1 MRRSFRLASLALAAA
16 CGLSV
21 AGVVVPAGTVQAA
34 GTPLDQVVLD
44 GGGNGHGVGLSQWG
58 AYGYAVDH
66 GWTAAQILDHYYGGT
81 EAGLV
86 PLDTAVRVRLTNLD
100 NTQTAVSVE
109 TGELVVEGFPGGPWK
124 SVLIREGVTNGV
136 YSVWARADQV
146 RCPSASS
153 DPLLDGWTLVTDAAA
168 TKVEV
173 HTLADSSA
181 VPDYH
186 QMLATCESSGTVR
199 WYRGTIRA
207 LNDQTGANR
216 TVNEL
221 PLEQYLRT
229 VIAMEMS
236 PGWASAGGGKG
247 AQALQAQAVA
257 ARSYALSYRW
267 YPYADVCDMTCQSY
281 FGAAFQTAAG
291 KVRVVEAAS
300 TDAAVVATAG
310 VVRRVVG
317 SGAIAV
323 TMFSASNGGDS
334 SPGSGALMPFPA
346 VADEGD
352 DTALNPNYR
361 WTVTLTGA
369 GIAAKFPTIGTF
381 TGLTVLARNG
391 FGEWGGRVTSLKVE
405 GTAGSAVVTGAQ
417 FRSKMGLR
425 DTLFS
430 VRATTPVDPPPPP
443 VVDLCDGRNEPTVT
457 GAVPPVQGTRFT
469 PISPVRLIDTRKGVG
484 TTATRLKGGC
494 TLQVDPGL
502 DPSVASVAV
511 NLTSVR
517 AGANGFVVAYPC
529 GVERPIAAAVQ
540 SVANKVVA
548 GMAVVPLGAD
558 GTFCVY
564 SHTTTDMVIDLFGTY
579 AVGTGAKFEPV
590 SPTRLFDS
598 RSGAAPV
605 AGGSVV
611 RVKVSGKAGTPTSAA
626 AASLTVHALSAAR
639 DGFVTAFPCGAA
651 TPAVAS
657 VAVNAGGS
665 VTNHVETAI
674 ANGEV
679 CVFVSAPM
687 HLIVDLSGWYGPSAT
702 TEYFA
707 ITPVRAVDT
716 RSNIG
721 LTGGLVAKIDRPVT
735 LAGSN
740 GLPPAAR
747 LRAVVAQVI
756 AVGAAAPGYL
766 TVHPCLATVP
776 SVSMVRYVVG
786 SNAATSVSAPDDAT
800 GRWCVTASS
809 AVHLVVDLS
818 GYFA

>member
-1 MRRSFRLASLALAAA
+1 MKHNMLSAAIAVAFAGVAGQALALALGAFTA
-16 CGLSV
+16 ESPLEVTALPATELS
-21 AGVVVPAGTVQAA
+21 GF
-34 GTPLDQVVLD
+34 
-44 GGGNGHGVGLSQWG
+44 
-58 AYGYAVDH
+58 
-66 GWTAAQILDHYYGGT
+66 
-81 EAGLV
+81 GLV
-86 PLDTAVRVRLTNLD
+86 DDMADT
-100 NTQTAVSVE
+100 
-109 TGELVVEGFPGGPWK
+109 LVVAI
-124 SVLIREGVTNGV
+124 S
-136 YSVWARADQV
+136 Q
-146 RCPSASS
+146 
-153 DPLLDGWTLVTDAAA
+153 
-168 TKVEV
+168 
-173 HTLADSSA
+173 
-181 VPDYH
+181 
-186 QMLATCESSGTVR
+186 SGT
-199 WYRGTIRA
+199 TT
-207 LNDQTGANR
+207 DTNR
-216 TVNEL
+216 TVDL
-221 PLEQYLRT
+221 VRSRGAA
-229 VIAMEMS
+229 VIAIVNRRNSDLTDRSDGVLYTSDGRDVEMS
-236 PGWASAGGGKG
+236 VASTKAFYAQIAAGFLL
-247 AQALQAQAVA
+247 AFAVA
-257 ARSYALSYRW
+257 E
-267 YPYADVCDMTCQSY
+267 
-281 FGAAFQTAAG
+281 AAG
-291 KVRVVEAAS
+291 VDVGAHADLLAALRS
-300 TDAAVVATAG
+300 LPGSMEQVLARRAEIAPIATRLAPTRRSWAVVGNGRNRIAAHEVRIKLSELCYKSIACDATEDKKHIDLSAEPLVIVCAAG
-310 VVRRVVG
+310 LRG
-317 SGAIAV
+317 SNADDVAKEIAIYGAHKAAAIAV
-323 TMFSASNGGDS
+323 
-334 SPGSGALMPFPA
+334 
-346 VADEGD
+346 VDEGD

-391 FGEWGGRVTSLKVE
+391 FGEWGGRVTSLRVE

-430 VRATTPVDPPPPP
+430 VRATTPVDPPPPPP

-484 TTATRLKGGC
+484 TTAARLKGGC

-511 NLTSVR
+511 NLTSVK
-517 AGANGFVVAYPC
+517 AAANGFVVAYPC
-529 GVERPIAAAVQ
+529 GVERPVAAAVQ

-548 GMAVVPLGAD
+548 GMTVVPLGAD

-564 SHTTTDMVIDLFGTY
+564 SYTTTDMVIDLFGTY
-579 AVGTGAKFEPV
+579 AVGVGAKFQPV

-598 RSGAAPV
+598 RTGAAPI

-611 RVKVSGKAGTPTSAA
+611 RVKVSGKAGTPTSAT
-626 AASLTVHALSAAR
+626 AASLTVHALTAAR
-639 DGFVTAFPCGAA
+639 DGYATAFPCGAA
-651 TPAVAS
+651 TPPVAS
-657 VAVNAGGS
+657 LAVNAGGS

-687 HLIVDLSGWYGPSAT
+687 HLIVDLSGWYGPTAT

-716 RSNIG
+716 RSNVGI
-721 LTGGLVAKIDRPVT
+721 TGGLAAKVDRPVT
-735 LAGSN
+735 LAGTN
-740 GLPPAAR
+740 GLPSAAR
-747 LRAVVAQVI
+747 VRAVVAQVI

-766 TVHPCLATVP
+766 TVHPCLAKVP

-786 SNAATSVSAPDDAT
+786 SNAATSVSVPDDAS